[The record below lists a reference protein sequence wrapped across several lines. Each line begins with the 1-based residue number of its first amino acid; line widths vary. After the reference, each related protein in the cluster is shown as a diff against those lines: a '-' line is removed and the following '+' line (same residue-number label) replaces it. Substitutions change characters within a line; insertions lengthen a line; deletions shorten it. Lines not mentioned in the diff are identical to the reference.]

1 MSAYEAGITQQT
13 RERGRF
19 TATVYH
25 KSVRDLIRI
34 VGHQADPAS
43 YLTYRNQDY
52 GTVKGL
58 EMDFR
63 GHDGKWISVFVSYTL
78 QKATG
83 TGSNPDTF
91 GKLAWSFLQGVGEV
105 PKLTTPLDFDQLQK
119 MTVIGDFRL
128 GPKDGFRIGDHYPL
142 GEIGLNVLFRAGSG
156 FPSTPA
162 TPFNEVSLSP
172 TVYSPTGPTN
182 SARGPW
188 SFQVDLKANKEFH
201 LGRATFDVYTWV
213 INLLNRRNVS
223 AIDRQGVGIQT
234 AVYSSGSPLSSN
246 WLSTSEGREFVQ
258 RFGESGRE
266 KFLAKEL
273 DPMNFSTPRQVRF
286 GMRIEF

>member
-34 VGHQADPAS
+34 GGHQADPAS

-91 GKLAWSFLQGVGEV
+91 GKLA
-105 PKLTTPLDFDQLQK
+105 
-119 MTVIGDFRL
+119 
-128 GPKDGFRIGDHYPL
+128 
-142 GEIGLNVLFRAGSG
+142 
-156 FPSTPA
+156 
-162 TPFNEVSLSP
+162 
-172 TVYSPTGPTN
+172 
-182 SARGPW
+182 
-188 SFQVDLKANKEFH
+188 
-201 LGRATFDVYTWV
+201 
-213 INLLNRRNVS
+213 
-223 AIDRQGVGIQT
+223 
-234 AVYSSGSPLSSN
+234 
-246 WLSTSEGREFVQ
+246 
-258 RFGESGRE
+258 
-266 KFLAKEL
+266 
-273 DPMNFSTPRQVRF
+273 
-286 GMRIEF
+286 